1 MLRSVK
7 ETLTY
12 GRSRRVHPIKSQKT
26 HEWARCLNWQ
36 KELFVNVDGLVFP
49 CPWFNSGY
57 QENDFVQK
65 YRDRLSIRKRSL
77 DEVLTDSIW
86 EEFVTR
92 IETMPL
98 EVCRI
103 KCRDCR

>member
-1 MLRSVK
+1 M
-7 ETLTY
+7 
-12 GRSRRVHPIKSQKT
+12 
-26 HEWARCLNWQ
+26 NWQ
-36 KELFVNVDGLVFP
+36 KELFVTVDGLVFP

-65 YRDRLSIRKRSL
+65 YRDRLSIKTRSI

-86 EEFVTR
+86 EEFITR

-98 EVCRI
+98 EICRI